1 MTKPYATSFTIRFNS
16 FSETAA
22 AAVVLTGAAVLF
34 GWLFDNPTLKSLH
47 PGLVS
52 MKANDALAF
61 MLAGSVLWLLR
72 EEPIAD
78 RQRRVSRVLA
88 VAVAAIGVATLSEY
102 AFGWSLGI
110 DQLVF
115 AETTGMVWTSH
126 PGRMAPTSAL
136 NFLLLG
142 IALHQLDV
150 PRSQWRVEILT
161 FAAIF
166 VSFLALLGHLYALQ
180 LLHGTGYYTH
190 MAFHS
195 TATFL
200 ILAGGILFARPDRGI
215 MSVISSETAGGAM
228 ARRLLPAAIVL
239 PPVLAWA
246 SYQGARAGYYQ
257 AVFGLAL
264 LTLASIVAFGIVVFA
279 SARSLY
285 RVDIERERAEA
296 AAARSRERLRLMVD
310 GVKDYAMFV
319 LDPEGYIRSWN
330 PGAER
335 IIGYREEEIIGRH
348 FSIFYSL
355 EEVALGKPEQ
365 QLETAAAEGRVEHE
379 GWRIRKDGSRFWANV
394 VVTALRGP
402 DGELRAFAKI
412 TRDMSER
419 RRIEEQLQ
427 SANAELTH
435 RERALSETLDDLKR
449 THEALKSAQLQV
461 IQTEKME
468 SVGRLA
474 AGVAHEVKNPL
485 AIIQS
490 GIDYLAER
498 SERGAVDTQ
507 VLGQMEHAIERAS
520 GIIGGLL
527 DFSVPRDLE
536 LESEDLNGVIDQAL
550 KLVKH
555 ELDRARINVARELAA
570 DLPRIRLDKRKMEQV
585 FLNVFLNS
593 IQAMPEGGTLTVRSA
608 RRSTADLRPG
618 PGSRGSRQL
627 RAVTDVVV
635 AEVEDTGSGVPDEV
649 VRKVFEPFFTTKP
662 TRQGTGLGL
671 TVSKAIVEMHGGAIE
686 IRNREGGGAKVTI
699 SLNRR
704 GDREHAQEAITARR

>member
-1 MTKPYATSFTIRFNS
+1 MTKAYTTSFTIRFNS
-16 FSETAA
+16 FSETSA
-22 AAVVLTGAAVLF
+22 AAVVLVGCAVLV
-34 GWLFDNPTLKSLH
+34 GWLLDNATLKSLH

-52 MKANDALAF
+52 MKPNDALGF
-61 MLAGSVLWLLR
+61 ILAGCSLWLLQP
-72 EEPIAD
+72 ESVDA
-78 RQRRVSRVLA
+78 RRRKVSRACALA
-88 VAVAAIGVATLSEY
+88 AAAVGLATFSEY
-102 AFGWSLGI
+102 LFGWSLHI
-110 DQLVF
+110 DQLF
-115 AETTGMVWTSH
+115 FRESSGMVWTSH

-142 IALHQLDV
+142 FALYHLDT
-150 PRSQWRVEILT
+150 PKGQWRVEIFTLT
-161 FAAIF
+161 AVF
-166 VSFLALLGHLYALQ
+166 VSLLALLAHLYALE

-200 ILAGGILFARPDRGI
+200 LLCAGIFFARPERGL
-215 MSVISSETAGGAM
+215 MAVVSSATAGGAM

-239 PPVLAWA
+239 LPLLGWF

-257 AVFGLAL
+257 VGFGLAL
-264 LTLASIVAFGIVVFA
+264 LTLASIVTFGIVVFS

-285 RVDIERERAEA
+285 RVDVERERAEQA
-296 AAARSRERLRLMVD
+296 AERSRERLRLMVD

-335 IIGYREEEIIGRH
+335 INGYREEEIIGRH

-355 EEVALGKPEQ
+355 EDVAGGKPEQ
-365 QLETAAAEGRVEHE
+365 ELEIAAAEGRVEEE
-379 GWRIRKDGSRFWANV
+379 GWRNRKDGSRFWANV

-402 DGELRAFAKI
+402 DGQLRAFAKI
-412 TRDMSER
+412 TRDMTER
-419 RRIEEQLQ
+419 RRSEEQLTA
-427 SANAELTH
+427 ANVELTN
-435 RERALSETLDDLKR
+435 REQALRETLGDLTR
-449 THEALKSAQLQV
+449 THEALKVAQLQV

-490 GIDYLAER
+490 GIDYLSER
-498 SERGAVDTQ
+498 SESAGIDGQ
-507 VLGQMEHAIERAS
+507 VLQQMEHAVDRAS

-536 LESEDLNGVIDQAL
+536 LESEDLNGVIEQAL
-550 KLVKH
+550 RLLKH
-555 ELDRARINVARELAA
+555 ELNRGRVIAVRDLGA
-570 DLPRIRLDKRKMEQV
+570 DLPLLKLDKRKIEQV
-585 FLNVFLNS
+585 FVNVFLNA
-593 IQAMPEGGTLTVRSA
+593 IQAMPEGGTLTVRTY
-608 RRSTADLRPG
+608 RRSAGEVRPG

-627 RAVTDVVV
+627 RAVADVFV
-635 AEVEDTGSGVPDEV
+635 AEVEDTGTGIPEEV

-662 TRQGTGLGL
+662 TRKGTGLGL
-671 TVSKAIVEMHGGAIE
+671 TVSKAIVEMHGGTVE
-686 IRNREGGGAKVTI
+686 IRNRDGGGAKVTI
-699 SLNRR
+699 SLTRR
-704 GDREHAQEAITARR
+704 GDRENAQEAITARR